1 VNLVSQSS
9 EVQAAIKALAE
20 QVKGEVFAPGGK
32 GYDDEM
38 TGAQTAA
45 NRKPDV
51 IVGAAGE
58 DDVVAAVRFAAEHGL
73 PVAAQGTGHSLGD
86 VDGGVVITTRRLD
99 GVRVNADERTAWVEA
114 GVPWGKVAEEAGKHG
129 LAPLS
134 GSAPA
139 VCAVSYLL
147 GGGLGLMSR
156 RYGFGADHVRAL
168 DVVTADGEFRHVTA
182 ESEED
187 LFWALRG
194 GRDNFGVVTGVEIDL
209 LPVATLYGGGLFF
222 DVERAEDV
230 INAWER
236 WVRTVPE
243 EMTSSLAMVPFP
255 DIPVLPEPLRGKH
268 LVHIRIAYIGDA
280 ESGEKLVEPLR
291 GIGPRVLEGLREMP
305 YPESGSISNDPTKPM
320 PYFGSSAM
328 LSDLDSTAIHTF
340 LELTGPGSEQQF
352 IVELRH
358 LGGAIARRPAV
369 ASAVGHRDAAFTFGA
384 LTKLTSDDADVTP
397 VREAHAGV
405 LKAMAPWTV
414 GRCLNFVYGSLTPEE
429 VAEAYDPDDYER
441 LTRLKARFDPAN
453 TFRLNYN
460 IPPA

>member
-1 VNLVSQSS
+1 MSQSS
-9 EVQAAIKALAE
+9 EVKAAIKALAE
-20 QVKGEVFAPGGK
+20 QVKGEVFSPGGK
-32 GYDDEM
+32 GYAEEM

-45 NRKPDV
+45 TRKPDV

-58 DDVVAAVRFAAEHGL
+58 DDVVAAVRFAAAHGL

-168 DVVTADGEFRHVTA
+168 DVVTADGELRHVTA
-182 ESEED
+182 ESDAD

-268 LVHIRIAYIGDA
+268 LVHVRFAYIGDA

-291 GIGPRVLEGLREMP
+291 AIGPRVLESLREMP
-305 YPESGSISNDPTKPM
+305 YTESGSISNDPTNPM
-320 PYFGSSAM
+320 PYYGSNAM

-340 LELTGPGSEQQF
+340 LELTGPGADPQF

-358 LGGAIARRPAV
+358 LGGAIARPPAV
-369 ASAVGHRDAAFTFGA
+369 ANAVGHRDAAFTFGV
-384 LTKLTSDDADVTP
+384 LTKLASDDADVTP
-397 VREAHAGV
+397 VREAHEAV

-414 GRCLNFVYGSLTPEE
+414 GRCLNFVYSTLTAEE
-429 VAEAYDPDDYER
+429 VAEAYNPDDYER
-441 LTRLKARFDPAN
+441 LTHLKARFDPIN